1 MSDRQLTVVAT
12 GSVRTA
18 DVDPL
23 DRVEYWESYNTQ
35 VLIGLRCNTYASDGL
50 SAEQSNFDVG
60 DIKLADIRA
69 NAHFIE
75 RTRELVE
82 TRPKESVFAS
92 LLVEGSAF
100 FYCAEG
106 CIPVHAGQVIVY
118 DTISPYLFAFGT
130 PMRQILIDV
139 PRDALQEHFGSSS
152 LRRPIVGDPTVKG
165 AVALADLLNVARDEN
180 LEPRL
185 CTPKALLDAVGT
197 VSGLS
202 GDLSALRIQQAR
214 SFIESAVSGSELTA
228 DDVARAVGVSLRHLN
243 RTFTDSGTSVSRLIR
258 ERRLER
264 AISDLHTFPDTSIA
278 DIATK
283 WGFSSHAQFS
293 TLVRHRYGMTP
304 SALRQQM

>member
-118 DTISPYLFAFGT
+118 DTISP
-130 PMRQILIDV
+130 
-139 PRDALQEHFGSSS
+139 SSS
-152 LRRPIVGDPTVKG
+152 
-165 AVALADLLNVARDEN
+165 
-180 LEPRL
+180 
-185 CTPKALLDAVGT
+185 
-197 VSGLS
+197 
-202 GDLSALRIQQAR
+202 
-214 SFIESAVSGSELTA
+214 
-228 DDVARAVGVSLRHLN
+228 
-243 RTFTDSGTSVSRLIR
+243 
-258 ERRLER
+258 
-264 AISDLHTFPDTSIA
+264 
-278 DIATK
+278 
-283 WGFSSHAQFS
+283 
-293 TLVRHRYGMTP
+293 P
-304 SALRQQM
+304 SAPPCGKS